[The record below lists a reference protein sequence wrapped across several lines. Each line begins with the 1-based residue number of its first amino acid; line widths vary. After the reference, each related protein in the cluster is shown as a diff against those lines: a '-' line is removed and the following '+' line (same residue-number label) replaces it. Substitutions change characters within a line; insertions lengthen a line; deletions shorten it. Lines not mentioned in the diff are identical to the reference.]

1 MITGANTN
9 VRYRGVLFH
18 VQTEDSGRANPH
30 IISHV
35 YHGGTILGTHKTDYS
50 DRLDA
55 DDLTSVVRGLIE
67 QQHAAMLA
75 KLNSGGFD
83 AVIAQR
89 LGKPAIDTDA
99 DTAAGSAF
107 VSRPDTQPDSRPQP
121 SAPEIPPEPA
131 PDPVTA
137 VRQVAAAP
145 LPKVRRGERSF
156 GEGLGSQKPLDEVIL
171 DYLAEKARERAP
183 DRNGSTA
190 ARKSRSSG

>member
-9 VRYRGVLFH
+9 VRYRGILFH

-50 DRLDA
+50 DRLEAA
-55 DDLTSVVRGLIE
+55 DLASVVRGLIE
-67 QQHAAMLA
+67 EQHVAMLQ

-89 LGKPAIDTDA
+89 LGKSALDA
-99 DTAAGSAF
+99 DTAAGPP
-107 VSRPDTQPDSRPQP
+107 VTSRPDTEPETRSRPSEP
-121 SAPEIPPEPA
+121 EAAPRSAPAAPPRPI
-131 PDPVTA
+131 
-137 VRQVAAAP
+137 AAAP

-183 DRNGSTA
+183 ERTAGTA
-190 ARKSRSSG
+190 ARKSRPSG

>member
-9 VRYRGVLFH
+9 VRYRGIVFH

-67 QQHAAMLA
+67 QQHAAMLG
-75 KLNSGGFD
+75 KLNGGGFD

-89 LGKPAIDTDA
+89 LGKSALDA
-99 DTAAGSAF
+99 DTAAGPG
-107 VSRPDTQPDSRPQP
+107 VPSRPDTQPDASSQP
-121 SAPEIPPEPA
+121 SAPEIATPHEPIA
-131 PDPVTA
+131 PALP
-137 VRQVAAAP
+137 VAAAP

-156 GEGLGSQKPLDEVIL
+156 GEGLGSAKPLDEVIL

-183 DRNGSTA
+183 ERGPSNAT
-190 ARKSRSSG
+190 RKSRSSG

>member
-9 VRYRGVLFH
+9 VRYRGILFH

-55 DDLTSVVRGLIE
+55 RDLASVVRGLIE

-89 LGKPAIDTDA
+89 LGKSALEG
-99 DTAAGSAF
+99 DTAAGAMP
-107 VSRPDTQPDSRPQP
+107 SRPDTQPDSRSQP
-121 SAPEIPPEPA
+121 SAPEPASEPI
-131 PDPVTA
+131 TT
-137 VRQVAAAP
+137 VRRVAAAP

-171 DYLAEKARERAP
+171 DYLAEKARERMP
-183 DRNGSTA
+183 DRNASTA

>member
-9 VRYRGVLFH
+9 VRYRGILFH

-50 DRLDA
+50 DRIDA
-55 DDLTSVVRGLIE
+55 EDLTSVVRGMIE
-67 QQHAAMLA
+67 QQHAAMLE

-89 LGKPAIDTDA
+89 LGKSALDA
-99 DTAAGSAF
+99 DTAAAP
-107 VSRPDTQPDSRPQP
+107 VQSRPDTEPDSRSRP
-121 SAPEIPPEPA
+121 SGSDAAPRPA
-131 PDPVTA
+131 PAAPV
-137 VRQVAAAP
+137 RPIAAAP

-183 DRNGSTA
+183 ERTSGTA
-190 ARKSRSSG
+190 ARKTRPSG

>member
-9 VRYRGVLFH
+9 VRYRGILFH

-50 DRLDA
+50 DRLEA
-55 DDLTSVVRGLIE
+55 DDLTAVVRGLIE

-89 LGKPAIDTDA
+89 LGNSALDA
-99 DTAAGSAF
+99 DTAAGHAVQSK
-107 VSRPDTQPDSRPQP
+107 PDTEPDTRSQP
-121 SAPEIPPEPA
+121 SAPEVAPRLPEPIA
-131 PDPVTA
+131 P
-137 VRQVAAAP
+137 VRPIAAAP

-183 DRNGSTA
+183 ERSASTA
-190 ARKSRSSG
+190 ARKSRPSG